1 MLNEFIIFG
10 FLDVY
15 VGKSVL
21 YFSIGNS
28 VLKDDSEE
36 KFFVF
41 G

>member
-21 YFSIGNS
+21 YVSIGNS
-28 VLKDDSEE
+28 VLKDDSEG

>member
-1 MLNEFIIFG
+1 MLNEFSIFG

-21 YFSIGNS
+21 YVSIGNS
-28 VLKDDSEE
+28 VLNDDSEE